1 MTRPERRA
9 PSAAPFSPGAM
20 PIALLKRTGRPR
32 AASITRRFGHW
43 VADKGWIHVLLL
55 TGVAICVY
63 PFVWMLLMSIKTDE
77 ELAESKASSSLPS
90 FREHSP
96 YVRERALIERP
107 EDVSA
112 AQWSALE
119 GALWELTLS
128 AVGPN
133 LPSQMPPSVDRLD
146 WTSSAA
152 SMLMRRVLPR
162 MPRQIWLEDSAAVL
176 QEYRQFL
183 TPELIGAAISNQ
195 LARVELSA
203 LTLHAL
209 DGRQFKLVGGAEM
222 GARLRVESGTGALDA
237 RGDVTWLDYAF
248 RSSNDPP
255 VVLVHDFTLPP
266 GVGASDIHKLV
277 LALRADASWNRIDAT
292 LDVGGVHW
300 ESTQPTYLGQNRGR
314 SISFQP
320 PTFDDTKIRAQTWVP
335 LAARGSSDRHAEARA
350 RIILSP
356 SSTPRAI
363 WGKFVANYL
372 RVFRWVPFLRYAG
385 NSLLVAALTMLG
397 AMFSSAFVAY
407 AFARLHWPG
416 RGVALGVLLSTM
428 MIPSQVTMIPSFL
441 LFRGLGWYNTLNPL
455 WVPAWFG
462 NAFFI
467 FLMVQQMK
475 TLPRELE
482 EAARIDGLGMV
493 QTWWYIIMPL
503 VKPTLAAIS
512 IMSFLG
518 AWNEF
523 LSPLIYLRDPAKF
536 PLSLGLYGMRADQ
549 GAIEDLD
556 WSMIMAANVLLTAP
570 AVFVF
575 FVFQRYFIEGMT
587 VSGMKG

>member
-1 MTRPERRA
+1 
-9 PSAAPFSPGAM
+9 M
-20 PIALLKRTGRPR
+20 PIPARGRTGRRR
-32 AASITRRFGHW
+32 AAFLVRRFGHW
-43 VADKGWIHVLLL
+43 VAAKGWIHVLLL

-63 PFVWMLLMSIKTDE
+63 PFVWMMLMSIKTDE
-77 ELAESKASSSLPS
+77 ELAESKASSQIPS
-90 FREHSP
+90 FREYSP
-96 YVRERALIERP
+96 YVRERARIDRP

-112 AQWSALE
+112 TQWSSLE
-119 GALWELTLS
+119 GPLWELTLS
-128 AVGPN
+128 AVGPRI
-133 LPSQMPPSVDRLD
+133 PSRMPPSVDRTA
-146 WTSSAA
+146 WASSAA
-152 SMLMRRVLPR
+152 SMLMSRVLPR
-162 MPRQIWLEDSAAVL
+162 MPRQIWREDSPAVR
-176 QEYRQFL
+176 QQYRQLL
-183 TPELIGAAISNQ
+183 TPELVGAAISDQ

-209 DGRQFKLVGGAEM
+209 DGRQFKLVGGAEF
-222 GARLRVESGTGALDA
+222 GAKVRIESGAGSLDSL
-237 RGDVTWLDYAF
+237 GGVSWLRYAF

-255 VVLVHDFTLPP
+255 VVLVHDFSLPA
-266 GVGASDIHKLV
+266 GVGTSDIHKLV

-300 ESTQPTYLGQNRGR
+300 ESTQTTYLGQNRAR

-320 PTFDDTKIRAQTWVP
+320 PTFDDTQIRAQTWVP
-335 LAARGSSDRHAEARA
+335 LAARGSSEHQDEARA
-350 RIILSP
+350 RIVLSP

-363 WGKFVANYL
+363 WGKVFANYL
-372 RVFRWVPFLRYAG
+372 RVFRWLPFFRYVG
-385 NSLLVAALTMLG
+385 NSLVVAALTILG

-416 RGVALGVLLSTM
+416 RAVALGVLLSTM

-475 TLPRELE
+475 TIPRELE
-482 EAARIDGLGMV
+482 EAARIDGLGVV
-493 QTWWYIIMPL
+493 QTWWYVIVPQ

-523 LSPLIYLRDPAKF
+523 LGPLIYLRDPAKF

-549 GAIEDLD
+549 GAIEGLD

-570 AVFVF
+570 AVLVF